1 MSLPTGDGA
10 VWDGG
15 QKTWV
20 PFRGCCKCVPL
31 GRGCEMWLSPQHN
44 EKRTVLRT
52 HTQLLC
58 VLDSGQW
65 SLNSCYLGVQQSC
78 VPCLAHPLP
87 PSSVYWITGVSQT
100 SLCPLQP
107 PLLSSPL
114 PMRRA
119 LPHIHIPRRM
129 RDAKCLGSAAVFKP
143 HPAT

>member
-1 MSLPTGDGA
+1 MGLCGMEDRKPGSHSGA
-10 VWDGG
+10 AVNVFLWEGAARCG
-15 QKTWV
+15 FLHSTMRNAL
-20 PFRGCCKCVPL
+20 FC
-31 GRGCEMWLSPQHN
+31 
-44 EKRTVLRT
+44 T

-87 PSSVYWITGVSQT
+87 PSSVYWVTGVSQA